1 MFVAFVTGCCNETLQ
16 DFFLKVKFQEW
27 YFHRQQKISDFS
39 YYSPGPLEINQKP
52 PVPESISAYAFKE
65 VHNLQSDLVQQ
76 KRTAELK
83 EAAESSKDTTPGS
96 TTTTTTTDVHS
107 DDQLQGSTDDNSPS
121 LLLLPSSTPTIISE
135 VGCKIFLVI

>member
-1 MFVAFVTGCCNETLQ
+1 MLFFSKTNSNFSPSSLPPRTANSQERKITCC
-16 DFFLKVKFQEW
+16 FFFQIRLHT
-27 YFHRQQKISDFS
+27 YQLHT
-39 YYSPGPLEINQKP
+39 P
-52 PVPESISAYAFKE
+52 PQCLIHGKSYAFQE

-135 VGCKIFLVI
+135 VGCKISW

>member
-1 MFVAFVTGCCNETLQ
+1 MLFFSKTNSVFFQQSPHSANSQERKITCC
-16 DFFLKVKFQEW
+16 FFQIRLHTYQL
-27 YFHRQQKISDFS
+27 HT
-39 YYSPGPLEINQKP
+39 P
-52 PVPESISAYAFKE
+52 PQCLIHGKSYAFQE

-96 TTTTTTTDVHS
+96 TTTTTTTTDVHS

>member
-1 MFVAFVTGCCNETLQ
+1 ML
-16 DFFLKVKFQEW
+16 FFSKTNSIFFQ
-27 YFHRQQKISDFS
+27 Q
-39 YYSPGPLEINQKP
+39 SPH
-52 PVPESISAYAFKE
+52 SAYSQERKITCCFFSNPTTYQLHTPPQCLIHGKSYAFQE

-96 TTTTTTTDVHS
+96 TTTTTTTTDVHS

-135 VGCKIFLVI
+135 VGCKISLVKSKKL